1 MIARNKCAVGVSES
15 TRLSRARNTFITQ
28 HFQRDQVQGDT
39 QSSDYN
45 ETDNNSEN
53 TEQGSATSA
62 AGIAAITGSCLA
74 TVALLST
81 MGSLGFIIYR

>member
-1 MIARNKCAVGVSES
+1 MIVWNKCAVGVSES

-28 HFQRDQVQGDT
+28 NFQRDQVQGDN
-39 QSSDYN
+39 QPSDYN
-45 ETDNNSEN
+45 ETNNSEN
-53 TEQGSATSA
+53 TEQGSTTSA

>member
-1 MIARNKCAVGVSES
+1 MCAVGVSES

-28 HFQRDQVQGDT
+28 HFQRDQMQGDNR
-39 QSSDYN
+39 SSDYN
-45 ETDNNSEN
+45 DDGNKA
-53 TEQGSATSA
+53 EQQSSGTSA